1 METKGKNQKG
11 TATGMKSGKFREF
24 FVDQLKDIYWAEQA
38 LTKALPEM
46 AEAATS
52 PKLAE
57 AFEKHTRETEGQ
69 IRILEQVFEE
79 MGEKAEGKKCE
90 AMAGIVKEAQEV
102 IKDTEKDS
110 YTRDAGLVLAGQK
123 TEHYEIATYGTLV
136 ELAKQ
141 MGETKVAE
149 LLERILKEEKKT
161 DISLTTIAEGRVNEE
176 ATQE

>member
-1 METKGKNQKG
+1 METKSRNHEGAIPEMEN
-11 TATGMKSGKFREF
+11 GKFREF

-38 LTKALPEM
+38 LTKALPKM
-46 AEAATS
+46 MEAATS
-52 PKLAE
+52 EKLAK
-57 AFEKHTRETEGQ
+57 AFEKHTKETEGQ
-69 IRILEQVFEE
+69 IQILEQVFEL

-90 AMAGIVKEAQEV
+90 AMDGIIKEAEEV

-136 ELAKQ
+136 EFAKQ

-149 LLERILKEEKKT
+149 LLQKILGQEKNT
-161 DISLTTIAEGRVNEE
+161 DISLTMVSEDQVNERAVKE
-176 ATQE
+176 